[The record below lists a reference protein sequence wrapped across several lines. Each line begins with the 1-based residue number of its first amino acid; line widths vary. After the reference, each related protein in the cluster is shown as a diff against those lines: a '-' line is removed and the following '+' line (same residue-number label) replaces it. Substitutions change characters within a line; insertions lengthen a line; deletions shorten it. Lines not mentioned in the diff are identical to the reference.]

1 MDIRKSFLDYFQSK
15 GHALIPSSPLVPD
28 DATLMFTNAGMVQ
41 FKNIFTGEAPI
52 PNPPR
57 ATSSQTCLRA
67 GGKHNDLDNVGYT
80 ARHHTLFEM
89 LGNFSFADYFKE
101 EAIAYAWEFI
111 TGKEYLNLPVEKLWV
126 TVHDSDDEAEEIWAK
141 HISKDRIIRFG
152 DADNFWQMGDTG
164 PCGPCSEIFY
174 DQGEE
179 HFNGSEDKM
188 GGEGDRFLEIW
199 NLVFMQYFRDETGK
213 LNPLPKPSIDTGM
226 GLERV
231 VAIKE
236 GKLNNYHSS
245 LFMPFLDKIG
255 ELVGTKYDFDAAN
268 SASYRVIADHLRS
281 CSFLLAQGV
290 NFDKEGRGYV
300 LRRIMRRAIRHG
312 YLLGLR
318 EPFMYKLVDTLV
330 DLMGGQYDYLTS
342 KAEAIK
348 TSMKMEEERFFMTI
362 ESGIKLFN
370 EELARMHY
378 NKDRKVSTN
387 KRPYGFNATNMFKA
401 LEEKLEHE
409 STWLSSE
416 VFDGEVAFKL
426 YDTYGFPLD
435 LTEDMLREKNINL
448 DMDAFTAKMDAQK
461 AQSKA
466 GWKGTGDAATTG
478 DFKAL
483 KEQFG
488 VNTFVGYESTRA
500 ETTVLALLDE
510 DFKQVTELDG
520 KGWVMLKE
528 TPFYA
533 ESGGQVGDS
542 GELRVKSQELRVKV
556 LDTKKFLDMN
566 LSEIEGEIYVGDEV
580 EALIDT
586 ARAEIEKHHS
596 ATHLLHAGL
605 RAILGEHISQ
615 AGSLNDDK
623 RLRFDFSHPQA
634 MTSEEV
640 AKVEAWVNDKISR
653 ALPRKTE
660 LMSIE
665 EAKNSG
671 AMALFGEKY
680 GDEVRVVSMGDAST
694 ELCGGT
700 HVDNVAQIGLF
711 MITKESGVSAGVRRI
726 EAICG
731 NAAVEAVKA
740 LRDEMNAV
748 KTELKNVDAL
758 SGIAK
763 LKEQVKTL
771 KNELN
776 TALRSSK
783 KELSAVEVNGVH
795 IIVDEVESGDI
806 KELIDEA
813 KNKYEKLAIMLF
825 QKKGEK
831 VMLAAGVKEAPLK
844 AGDWIKA
851 IAPIVG
857 GGGGGRPDFAQ
868 AGGKDASKITTALEE
883 AKVYLSEILEG
894 GN

>member
-1 MDIRKSFLDYFQSK
+1 MDIRQSFLDFFQSK
-15 GHALIPSSPLVPD
+15 GHALVPSSALVPD

-52 PNPPR
+52 PETPR

-101 EAIAYAWEFI
+101 DAIAYAWEFI
-111 TGKEYLNLPVEKLWV
+111 TDEKYLNLPIDKLWV
-126 TVHDSDDEAEEIWAK
+126 TVHDSDDEAHEMWQK
-141 HISKDRIIRFG
+141 HIASDRIIRFG

-174 DQGEE
+174 DQGAE
-179 HFNGSEDKM
+179 HFNSPEDKM

-199 NLVFMQYFRDETGK
+199 NLVFMQYERDLSGT

-236 GKLNNYHSS
+236 GKFNNYHSS
-245 LFMPFLDKIG
+245 LFMPFLDKIA
-255 ELVGTKYDFDAAN
+255 ELVGTPYSYESAT

-330 DLMGGQYDYLTS
+330 DVMGEQYDYLVS
-342 KAEAIK
+342 KAESIK
-348 TSMKMEEERFFMTI
+348 TSMRMEEERFFDTI
-362 ESGIKLFN
+362 EAGIKLFN
-370 EELARMHY
+370 EELE
-378 NKDRKVSTN
+378 NTSSI
-387 KRPYGFNATNMFKA
+387 FNGK
-401 LEEKLEHE
+401 
-409 STWLSSE
+409 
-416 VFDGEVAFKL
+416 VAFKL

-435 LTEDMLREKNINL
+435 LTEDMLREKNIKL
-448 DMDAFTAKMDAQK
+448 DIEGFDAKMQAQK

-466 GWKGTGDAATTG
+466 AWKGTGDATTTG
-478 DFKAL
+478 DFKTL
-483 KEQFG
+483 KESFG
-488 VNTFVGYESTRA
+488 INKFVGYDVTSSQSK
-500 ETTVLALLDE
+500 VLALLDN
-510 DFKQVTELDG
+510 DFHQVERLNG
-520 KGWVMLKE
+520 KGWVLLDR

-533 ESGGQVGDS
+533 ESGGQRGDS
-542 GELRVKSQELRVKV
+542 GSINSEIRV
-556 LDTKKFLDMN
+556 LDTQKFLDMN
-566 LSEIEGEIYVGDEV
+566 LSQVDGVLSVGDAV
-580 EALIDT
+580 EAVVDRS
-586 ARAEIEKHHS
+586 RAEIAKHHS
-596 ATHLLHAGL
+596 ATHLLHSAL
-605 RAILGEHISQ
+605 REILGEHIAQ
-615 AGSLNDDK
+615 AGSLNDAK
-623 RLRFDFSHPQA
+623 KLRFDFSHPQA
-634 MTSEEV
+634 MSREEIEQ
-640 AKVEAWVNDKISR
+640 VEAWVNDRISR
-653 ALPRKTE
+653 DITGKTE
-660 LMSIE
+660 VMSID

-671 AMALFGEKY
+671 AIALFGEKY
-680 GDEVRVVSMGDAST
+680 GDEVRVVSFANDSV

-700 HVDNVAQIGLF
+700 HVSQAAQIGLF

-731 NAAVEAVKA
+731 QAAINEVKA
-740 LRDEMNAV
+740 LRNSLLEIR
-748 KTELKNVDAL
+748 TELKNQNPVA
-758 SGIAK
+758 GINK

-771 KNELN
+771 KGELQ
-776 TALRSSK
+776 TALNSSK
-783 KELSAVEVNGVH
+783 KELLANEVNGITV
-795 IIVDEVESGDI
+795 IVDEVDNGDI

-813 KNKYEKLAIMLF
+813 KNKYPKVAIMLF

-831 VMLAAGVKEAPLK
+831 VMIACGSQKSPIK
-844 AGDWIKA
+844 AGDWIKT
-851 IAPIVG
+851 IAPILG

-868 AGGKDASKITTALEE
+868 AGGKDASKIGQAIEE
-883 AKVYLSEILEG
+883 SKVYLSEILEG

>member
-1 MDIRKSFLDYFQSK
+1 MDIRKEFLDFFQSK
-15 GHALIPSSPLVPD
+15 GHQLIPSSPLVPED
-28 DATLMFTNAGMVQ
+28 PTLMFTNAGMVQ

-52 PNPPR
+52 PATPR

-111 TGKEYLNLPVEKLWV
+111 TDEKYLNLPVDKLWV
-126 TVHDSDDEAEEIWAK
+126 TVHDSDDEAEEMWKK
-141 HISKDRIIRFG
+141 HIASDRILRFG

-179 HFNGSEDKM
+179 NFGGPEDKM

-199 NLVFMQYFRDETGK
+199 NLVFMQYFRDETGT

-231 VAIKE
+231 IAIKE

-245 LFMPFLDKIG
+245 LFMPFLEKIG
-255 ELVGTKYDFDAAN
+255 ELVGAPYDFEAAN

-330 DLMGGQYDYLTS
+330 ALMGEQYDYLTS
-342 KAEAIK
+342 RSEAIK
-348 TSMKMEEERFFMTI
+348 TSMKMEEERFFDTI
-362 ESGIKLFN
+362 EAGIKLFN
-370 EELARMHY
+370 EELK
-378 NKDRKVSTN
+378 NTTDV
-387 KRPYGFNATNMFKA
+387 FN
-401 LEEKLEHE
+401 
-409 STWLSSE
+409 
-416 VFDGEVAFKL
+416 GEVAFKL

-435 LTEDMLREKNINL
+435 LTEDMLREKNITL
-448 DMDAFTAKMDAQK
+448 DIDAFDAKMETQK

-466 GWKGTGDAATTG
+466 NWKGTGDAAETG
-478 DFKAL
+478 DFKVL
-483 KEQFG
+483 KEKFDT
-488 VNTFVGYESTRA
+488 NEFVGYTSNTA
-500 ETTVLALLDE
+500 QAKVLALLDE
-510 DFKQVTELDG
+510 SFKEVQSIDG
-520 KGWVMLKE
+520 KGWVLLDK

-533 ESGGQVGDS
+533 ESGGQTGDS
-542 GELRVKSQELRVKV
+542 GTLNTDVKV
-556 LDTKKFLDMN
+556 LDTRKFLEMN
-566 LSEIEGEIYVGDEV
+566 LSEVKGKLSVGDEI
-580 EALIDT
+580 EAVVDNSRI
-586 ARAEIEKHHS
+586 EIEKHHS
-596 ATHLLHAGL
+596 ATHLLHAAL
-605 RAILGEHISQ
+605 RDILGDHIAQ

-634 MTSEEV
+634 MTTDEIT
-640 AKVEAWVNDKISR
+640 KVEAWVNDRIMR
-653 ALPRKTE
+653 GIAGKTE
-660 LMSIE
+660 VMSVD
-665 EAKNSG
+665 EAKSSG

-680 GDEVRVVSMGDAST
+680 GDEVRVVSFAEDSI

-700 HVDNVAQIGLF
+700 HVGNASQIGLF

-726 EAICG
+726 EAVCG
-731 NAAVEAVKA
+731 NAAREAVNT
-740 LRDEMNAV
+740 LRDELNSV
-748 KTELKNVDAL
+748 KTELKNQNPIA
-758 SGIAK
+758 GITK

-771 KNELN
+771 KGEL
-776 TALRSSK
+776 ASAMSSSQ
-783 KELSAVEVNGVH
+783 KELTAVEVNGVN
-795 IIVDEVESGDI
+795 IIVEEVENGDI
-806 KELIDEA
+806 KTMIDEL
-813 KNKYEKLAIMLF
+813 KNKYENIAVMLF
-825 QKKGEK
+825 MKKGDK
-831 VMLAAGVKEAPLK
+831 VMLAAGSKNTPIK
-844 AGDWIKA
+844 AGDWIKS

-868 AGGKDASKITTALEE
+868 AGGKDPSKITTALEE
-883 AKVYLSEILEG
+883 AKVYLSEVLEG

>member
-1 MDIRKSFLDYFQSK
+1 MDIRKSFLDFFQSK
-15 GHALIPSSPLVPD
+15 GHQLVPSSPLVPD

-41 FKNIFTGEAPI
+41 FKNIFTGDAPI
-52 PNPPR
+52 PATPR

-111 TGKEYLNLPVEKLWV
+111 TDEKYLNLPVEKLWV
-126 TVHDSDDEAEEIWAK
+126 TVHDSDDEAEAIWSK
-141 HISKDRIIRFG
+141 HIAKDRIIRFG
-152 DADNFWQMGDTG
+152 DKDNFWQMGDTG

-179 HFNGSEDKM
+179 HFNSPEDKM

-199 NLVFMQYFRDETGK
+199 NLVFMQYDRDETGK
-213 LNPLPKPSIDTGM
+213 LTPLPKPSIDTGM

-245 LFMPFLDKIG
+245 LFMPFLARIG
-255 ELVGTKYDFDAAN
+255 ELVGTPYDYDATN

-318 EPFMYKLVDTLV
+318 EPFMYKLVDVLV
-330 DLMGGQYDYLTS
+330 DTMGEQYDYLP
-342 KAEAIK
+342 KRAEAIK
-348 TSMKMEEERFFMTI
+348 TAMKLEEERFFMTI
-362 ESGIKLFN
+362 EAGIKLFN
-370 EELARMHY
+370 EELKHT
-378 NKDRKVSTN
+378 KDV
-387 KRPYGFNATNMFKA
+387 FN
-401 LEEKLEHE
+401 
-409 STWLSSE
+409 
-416 VFDGEVAFKL
+416 GEVAFKL

-435 LTEDMLREKNINL
+435 LTEDMLREKGIKL
-448 DMDAFTAKMDAQK
+448 DMDAFNAKMDAQK

-483 KEQFG
+483 KEKFN
-488 VNTFVGYESTRA
+488 VNEFVGYE
-500 ETTVLALLDE
+500 TTTAKAKVLALLDE
-510 DFKQVTELDG
+510 NFKETGAIDG
-520 KGWVMLKE
+520 KGWVLLDK

-533 ESGGQVGDS
+533 ESGGQVGDR
-542 GELRVKSQELRVKV
+542 GQLKMKNETLKIDVH
-556 LDTKKFLDMN
+556 DTKKFLDMN
-566 LSEIEGEIYVGDEV
+566 LSEVEGKLSVGDEV
-580 EALIDT
+580 EAVVDNS
-586 ARAEIEKHHS
+586 RAEIEKHHS

-605 RAILGEHISQ
+605 REILGEHIAQ

-653 ALPRKTE
+653 AIPAKTE
-660 LMSIE
+660 IMSIE

-700 HVDNVAQIGLF
+700 HVKNVAQIGLF

-740 LRDEMNAV
+740 LRDELNEV
-748 KTELKNVDAL
+748 KTELKNVNPLA
-758 SGIAK
+758 GIAK
-763 LKEQVKTL
+763 LKEQIKTL
-771 KNELN
+771 KSEVQAAQSA
-776 TALRSSK
+776 TK
-783 KELSAVEVNGVH
+783 KELSATELKGINVIVE
-795 IIVDEVESGDI
+795 EVESGDI

-813 KNKYEKLAIMLF
+813 KNKYPNIAIMLF
-825 QKKGEK
+825 QKKGDK
-831 VMLAAGVKEAPLK
+831 VMIACGSKETSIK
-844 AGDWIKA
+844 AGNWIKE
-851 IAPIVG
+851 IAPILG
-857 GGGGGRPDFAQ
+857 GGGGGRADFAQ
-868 AGGKDASKITTALEE
+868 AGGKDASKIGEAVQKARAYLEE
-883 AKVYLSEILEG
+883 NL
-894 GN
+894 

>member
-1 MDIRKSFLDYFQSK
+1 MDIRKAYLDFFQAK
-15 GHALIPSSPLVPD
+15 GHQLISSSPLVPE

-41 FKNIFTGEAPI
+41 FKNIFTAEAPI
-52 PNPPR
+52 PATPR

-111 TGKEYLNLPVEKLWV
+111 TDEKYLNLPVEKLWV
-126 TVHDSDDEAEEIWAK
+126 TVHDSDDEAEEIWSRYIA
-141 HISKDRIIRFG
+141 KDRIIRFG
-152 DADNFWQMGDTG
+152 DKDNFWQMGDTG

-174 DQGEE
+174 DQGAE
-179 HFNGSEDKM
+179 HFNGPEDKM

-199 NLVFMQYFRDETGK
+199 NLVFMQYERDEQGT

-236 GKLNNYHSS
+236 GKLNNYHST

-255 ELVGTKYDFDAAN
+255 ELVGKAYEYDASN

-281 CSFLLAQGV
+281 VSFLLAQGV

-318 EPFMYKLVDTLV
+318 EPFMYKLVDILIET
-330 DLMGGQYDYLTS
+330 MGEQYDYLP
-342 KAEAIK
+342 KRAEAIK
-348 TSMKMEEERFFMTI
+348 SAMKMEEERFFMTI
-362 ESGIKLFN
+362 EAGIKLFN
-370 EELARMHY
+370 EEL
-378 NKDRKVSTN
+378 KSTSDI
-387 KRPYGFNATNMFKA
+387 F
-401 LEEKLEHE
+401 
-409 STWLSSE
+409 S
-416 VFDGEVAFKL
+416 GEVAFKL

-435 LTEDMLREKNINL
+435 LTEDMLREKEIKL
-448 DMDAFTAKMDAQK
+448 DMDAFNAKMDAQK

-478 DFKAL
+478 DFKVL
-483 KEQFG
+483 KEKFDT
-488 VNTFVGYESTRA
+488 NEFVGYNSTTIKA
-500 ETTVLALLDE
+500 KVLALLDE
-510 DFKQVTELDG
+510 NFKETNAIDG
-520 KGWVMLKE
+520 KGWVLLDK

-533 ESGGQVGDS
+533 ESGGQKGDS
-542 GELRVKSQELRVKV
+542 GTLGDVKV
-556 LDTKKFLDMN
+556 LDTKKFLEMN
-566 LSEIEGEIYVGDEV
+566 LSEVEGKLSVGDEV
-580 EALIDT
+580 EAVVDSN
-586 ARAEIEKHHS
+586 RKEIEKHHS

-605 RAILGEHISQ
+605 REILGDHISQ

-634 MTSEEV
+634 MSAEEIE
-640 AKVEAWVNDKISR
+640 KVETWVNDKISH
-653 ALPRKTE
+653 AISAKTE
-660 LMSIE
+660 VMSIE
-665 EAKNSG
+665 EAKDSG

-680 GDEVRVVSMGDAST
+680 GDEVRVVSMGDASV

-700 HVDNVAQIGLF
+700 HVSNVSQIGLF

-726 EAICG
+726 EAVCG
-731 NAAVEAVKA
+731 NAAVEAVKV
-740 LRDEMNAV
+740 LRDEMNEV
-748 KTELKNVDAL
+748 KKELKNVNPLA
-758 SGIAK
+758 GITK
-763 LKEQVKTL
+763 LKEQIKTL
-771 KNELN
+771 KSEIVVAQSA
-776 TALRSSK
+776 TK
-783 KELSAVEVNGVH
+783 KELSATELKGANVIVE
-795 IIVDEVESGDI
+795 EVESGDI

-813 KNKYEKLAIMLF
+813 KNKYPNIAIMLF
-825 QKKGEK
+825 QKKGDK
-831 VMLAAGVKEAPLK
+831 VMIACGSKETKIK
-844 AGDWIKA
+844 AGNWIKE
-851 IAPIVG
+851 IAPILG

-868 AGGKDASKITTALEE
+868 AGGKDASKIAEAIEKSQVYLEE
-883 AKVYLSEILEG
+883 NL
-894 GN
+894 

>member
-1 MDIRKSFLDYFQSK
+1 MDIRKSFLDFFQSK
-15 GHALIPSSPLVPD
+15 GHKLIPSSPLVPD

-52 PNPPR
+52 PATPR

-101 EAIAYAWEFI
+101 DAIAYAWEFI
-111 TGKEYLNLPVEKLWV
+111 TSEKYLNLPIEKLWV
-126 TVHDSDDEAEEIWAK
+126 TVHDSDDEAEEIWSR
-141 HISKDRIIRFG
+141 HISKDRIVRFG
-152 DADNFWQMGDTG
+152 DKDNFWQMGDTG

-179 HFNGSEDKM
+179 HFNSPEDKM

-199 NLVFMQYFRDETGK
+199 NLVFMQYERDENGT

-245 LFMPFLDKIG
+245 LFMPFLEKIG
-255 ELVGTKYDFDAAN
+255 ELVGTPYDYDASN

-318 EPFMYKLVDTLV
+318 EPFMYKLVNTLV
-330 DLMGGQYDYLTS
+330 DTMGEQYDYLPKRS
-342 KAEAIK
+342 EAIK
-348 TSMKMEEERFFMTI
+348 TAMKMEEERFFMTI
-362 ESGIKLFN
+362 EAGIKLFN
-370 EELARMHY
+370 EELK
-378 NKDRKVSTN
+378 NTKDI
-387 KRPYGFNATNMFKA
+387 
-401 LEEKLEHE
+401 
-409 STWLSSE
+409 
-416 VFDGEVAFKL
+416 FDGEVAFKL

-435 LTEDMLREKNINL
+435 LTEDMLREKGIKL
-448 DMDAFTAKMDAQK
+448 DMEAFNAKMNAQK

-466 GWKGTGDAATTG
+466 GWKGTGDASTTG

-483 KEQFG
+483 KEKF
-488 VNTFVGYESTRA
+488 NLNEFVGYE
-500 ETTVLALLDE
+500 TTITKAKVLALLDE
-510 DFKQVTELDG
+510 NFKETDSIDG
-520 KGWVMLKE
+520 KGWVLLDK

-533 ESGGQVGDS
+533 ESGGQVGDR
-542 GELRVKSQELRVKV
+542 GTLG
-556 LDTKKFLDMN
+556 TKKFLDMN
-566 LSEIEGEIYVGDEV
+566 LSEVEGKLSVGDEL
-580 EALIDT
+580 EAVVDNS
-586 ARAEIEKHHS
+586 RKEIEKHHS
-596 ATHLLHAGL
+596 ATHLLHSAL
-605 RAILGEHISQ
+605 REILGDHIAQ
-615 AGSLNDDK
+615 AGSLNDDS
-623 RLRFDFSHPQA
+623 RLRFDFSHPKA
-634 MTSEEV
+634 MTSEELV
-640 AKVEAWVNDKISR
+640 KVESWVNDKIAR
-653 ALPRKTE
+653 AISTKTDV
-660 LMSIE
+660 MGIE
-665 EAKNSG
+665 DAKKSG

-700 HVDNVAQIGLF
+700 HVDNISQIGIF

-731 NAAVEAVKA
+731 KSAVKAVKA
-740 LRDEMNAV
+740 LRDELNDV
-748 KTELKNVDAL
+748 KTELKNVNPLA
-758 SGIAK
+758 GISK
-763 LKEQVKTL
+763 LKEQIKTL
-771 KNELN
+771 KSELQIAQLA
-776 TALRSSK
+776 TK
-783 KELSAVEVNGVH
+783 KELDAKEIKGINVIVEE
-795 IIVDEVESGDI
+795 VDSGDI

-813 KNKYEKLAIMLF
+813 KNQYEKIAIMLF
-825 QKKGEK
+825 QKKGDK
-831 VMLAAGVKEAPLK
+831 VMIACGSKDTSIK
-844 AGDWIKA
+844 AGNWIKA
-851 IAPIVG
+851 IAPILG

-868 AGGKDASKITTALEE
+868 AGGKDASKIGE
-883 AKVYLSEILEG
+883 AIEKSLAYLDENI
-894 GN
+894 

>member
-1 MDIRKSFLDYFQSK
+1 MDIRKAYLDFFQSK
-15 GHALIPSSPLVPD
+15 GHQLIPSSPLVPE

-41 FKNIFTGEAPI
+41 FKNIFTGDAPI
-52 PNPPR
+52 PNTPR

-89 LGNFSFADYFKE
+89 LGNFSFADYFKK

-111 TGKEYLNLPVEKLWV
+111 TSEKYLNLPVDKIWV
-126 TVHDSDDEAEEIWAK
+126 TVHDSDQEAFELWKE
-141 HISKDRIIRFG
+141 HIAQDRIVYFG

-179 HFNGSEDKM
+179 NFNGPEDKM

-199 NLVFMQYFRDETGK
+199 NLVFMQYFRDETGT

-236 GKLNNYHSS
+236 GKTNNYHSS
-245 LFMPFLDKIG
+245 LFMPFLAQIG
-255 ELVGTKYDFDAAN
+255 ELVGRPYDFDAVN

-330 DLMGGQYDYLTS
+330 SLMGGQYDYLSS
-342 KAEAIK
+342 KVEAIK

-362 ESGIKLFN
+362 EAGIKLFN

-378 NKDRKVSTN
+378 NKDRATSTN
-387 KRPYGFNATNMFKA
+387 KRPYGFNASAMFTA
-401 LEEKLEHE
+401 LEQKLKNEP
-409 STWLSSE
+409 TWLSSE
-416 VFDGEVAFKL
+416 TFNGEVAFKL

-435 LTEDMLREKNINL
+435 LTEDMLREKEIAL

-478 DFKAL
+478 DFKVL
-483 KEQFG
+483 KERFG
-488 VNTFVGYESTRA
+488 VNEFVGYAGTVA
-500 ETTVLALLDE
+500 KAKVLALLDE
-510 DFKQVTELDG
+510 DFNETTMLDG
-520 KGWVMLKE
+520 KGWVLLDK

-533 ESGGQVGDS
+533 ESGGQTGDT
-542 GELRVKSQELRVKV
+542 GTLDGMPV

-566 LSEIEGEIYVGDEV
+566 LCEVDGDLSVGDEV
-580 EALIDT
+580 EALVDI
-586 ARAEIEKHHS
+586 ARREIEKHHS
-596 ATHLLHAGL
+596 ATHLLHAAL
-605 RAILGEHISQ
+605 RDILGEHISQ
-615 AGSLNDDK
+615 AGSLNDNK

-634 MTSEEV
+634 MTSDEV

-653 ALPRKTE
+653 AIPAKTDV
-660 LMSIE
+660 MSIE
-665 EAKNSG
+665 EAKDSG

-700 HVDNVAQIGLF
+700 HVSNVAQIGLF
-711 MITKESGVSAGVRRI
+711 IISKESGVSAGVRRI

-731 NAAVEAVKA
+731 NATVLAVKA
-740 LRDEMNAV
+740 LRDEMNEV
-748 KTELKNVDAL
+748 KKELKNVNPLA
-758 SGIAK
+758 GISK
-763 LKEQVKTL
+763 LKEQIKAL
-771 KNELN
+771 KIDVQAAQV
-776 TALRSSK
+776 TTK
-783 KELSAVEVNGVH
+783 KDLDAIDIKGINV
-795 IIVDEVESGDI
+795 IVDEVESGDI

-813 KNKYEKLAIMLF
+813 KNKYPNVAIMLF

-831 VMLAAGVKEAPLK
+831 VLIACGSKETSIK
-844 AGDWIKA
+844 AGNWIKE
-851 IAPIVG
+851 IAPILG
-857 GGGGGRPDFAQ
+857 GGGGGHADFAQ
-868 AGGKDASKITTALEE
+868 AGGKDASKIRE
-883 AKVYLSEILEG
+883 AKEKALAYVEKEA
-894 GN
+894 

>member
-1 MDIRKSFLDYFQSK
+1 MDIRKSFLDFFQSK
-15 GHALIPSSPLVPD
+15 GHKLNPSSPLVPE

-52 PNPPR
+52 PTPPR

-111 TGKEYLNLPVEKLWV
+111 TDKKYLNLPVDKLWV
-126 TVHDSDDEAEEIWAK
+126 TVHDSDDEAEEIWQKYIA
-141 HISKDRIIRFG
+141 KDRIIRFG
-152 DADNFWQMGDTG
+152 DKDNFWQMGETG

-179 HFNGSEDKM
+179 NFNTPEDKM

-199 NLVFMQYFRDETGK
+199 NLVFMQYDRDETGK
-213 LNPLPKPSIDTGM
+213 LTPLPKPSIDTGM

-255 ELVGTKYDFDAAN
+255 ELVGTKYDYDAPN

-281 CSFLLAQGV
+281 VSFLLAQGI

-318 EPFMYKLVDTLV
+318 EPFMYKLVDTLIET
-330 DLMGGQYDYLTS
+330 MGEQYDYLPKRS
-342 KAEAIK
+342 EAIK
-348 TSMKMEEERFFMTI
+348 TAMKMEEERFFMTI
-362 ESGIKLFN
+362 EAGIKLFN
-370 EELARMHY
+370 QELEQT
-378 NKDRKVSTN
+378 KDI
-387 KRPYGFNATNMFKA
+387 
-401 LEEKLEHE
+401 
-409 STWLSSE
+409 
-416 VFDGEVAFKL
+416 FDGEVAFKL

-435 LTEDMLREKNINL
+435 LTEDMLREQNIKL
-448 DMDAFTAKMDAQK
+448 DIETFDAKMDAQK

-466 GWKGTGDAATTG
+466 GWKGTGDATTTG

-483 KEQFG
+483 KEKFD
-488 VNTFVGYESTRA
+488 VNEFVGYD
-500 ETTVLALLDE
+500 TTQTTTQVLALLDE
-510 DFKQVTELDG
+510 NFKETKSIDG
-520 KGWVMLKE
+520 KGWVLLAK

-533 ESGGQVGDS
+533 QSGGQVGDK
-542 GELRVKSQELRVKV
+542 GKLVGLGDLTWTINV

-566 LSEIEGEIYVGDEV
+566 LSEVEGKLSVGDEV
-580 EALIDT
+580 EAVVDKS
-586 ARAEIEKHHS
+586 RAEVEKHHS

-605 RAILGEHISQ
+605 REVLGAHIAQ

-634 MTSEEV
+634 MSAEEI
-640 AKVEAWVNDKISR
+640 AKVEAWVNEKISR
-653 ALPRKTE
+653 AIQAKTDV
-660 LMSIE
+660 MSIE
-665 EAKNSG
+665 EAKKTG

-680 GDEVRVVSMGDAST
+680 GDEVRVVSMGDASV

-700 HVDNVAQIGLF
+700 HVNNVSQIGLF
-711 MITKESGVSAGVRRI
+711 MIIKESGVSAGVRRI

-731 NAAVEAVKA
+731 NAAIEAVKT
-740 LRDEMNAV
+740 LRDELNEV
-748 KTELKNVDAL
+748 KAEVKNVNPL
-758 SGIAK
+758 VGIAK
-763 LKEQVKTL
+763 LKEQIKTL
-771 KNELN
+771 KTEVA
-776 TALRSSK
+776 TAQTATK
-783 KELSAVEVNGVH
+783 KELTPTMLKEVNV
-795 IIVDEVESGDI
+795 IVEEVDTGDI
-806 KELIDEA
+806 KTLIDEA
-813 KNKYEKLAIMLF
+813 KNKYPNVAIMLF
-825 QKKGEK
+825 QKKGDK
-831 VMLAAGVKEAPLK
+831 VMIACGSKETPIK
-844 AGDWIKA
+844 AGDWIKQ
-851 IAPIVG
+851 IAPILG

-868 AGGKDASKITTALEE
+868 AGGKDASKIPEATQKALAYLEE
-883 AKVYLSEILEG
+883 NL
-894 GN
+894 

>member
-1 MDIRKSFLDYFQSK
+1 MDIRKSFLDFFQSK
-15 GHALIPSSPLVPD
+15 GHQLIPSSPLVPD

-52 PNPPR
+52 PKIPR

-111 TGKEYLNLPVEKLWV
+111 TGKEYLNLPIEKLWV
-126 TVHDSDDEAEEIWAK
+126 TVHDSDDEAEEMWAK
-141 HISKDRIIRFG
+141 HIDRNRIVRFG

-179 HFNGSEDKM
+179 HFNGPEDKM

-199 NLVFMQYFRDETGK
+199 NLVFMQYFRDETGT

-255 ELVGTKYDFDAAN
+255 ELVGTKYDYDASN

-330 DLMGGQYDYLTS
+330 ETMGGQYDYLSS

-362 ESGIKLFN
+362 EAGIKLFN
-370 EELARMHY
+370 EELK
-378 NKDRKVSTN
+378 NTKDV
-387 KRPYGFNATNMFKA
+387 FN
-401 LEEKLEHE
+401 
-409 STWLSSE
+409 
-416 VFDGEVAFKL
+416 GEVAFKL

-435 LTEDMLREKNINL
+435 LTEDMLREKNIKL
-448 DMDAFTAKMDAQK
+448 DMDAFNAKMDAQK

-483 KEQFG
+483 KEKFG
-488 VNTFVGYESTRA
+488 VNAFVGYESTTA
-500 ETTVLALLDE
+500 TAKVLALLDE
-510 DFKQVTELDG
+510 NFKETESVDG
-520 KGWVMLKE
+520 KGWVLLDR

-533 ESGGQVGDS
+533 ESGGQVGDR
-542 GELRVKSQELRVKV
+542 GQLKIKNEKLKIDV

-566 LSEIEGEIYVGDEV
+566 LSEIDGKISVGDEV
-580 EALIDT
+580 EAVVDNS
-586 ARAEIEKHHS
+586 RAEIEKHHS

-640 AKVEAWVNDKISR
+640 QKVENWVNDKISR
-653 ALPRKTE
+653 ALPRETK

-680 GDEVRVVSMGDAST
+680 GDEVRVVSMGDASV

-700 HVDNVAQIGLF
+700 HVGNVAQIGLF

-731 NAAVEAVKA
+731 NAAVEAVRA

-748 KTELKNVDAL
+748 KTELKNVNPLA
-758 SGIAK
+758 GITK
-763 LKEQVKTL
+763 LKEQIKTL
-771 KNELN
+771 KSEVQ
-776 TALRSSK
+776 AAQSASK
-783 KELSAVEVNGVH
+783 KELDAVEINGVNV
-795 IIVDEVESGDI
+795 IVEEVESGDI
-806 KELIDEA
+806 KSMIDEL
-813 KNKYEKLAIMLF
+813 KNKYDNIAVMLF
-825 QKKGEK
+825 MKKGDK
-831 VMLAAGVKEAPLK
+831 VMLAAGSKNTPVK
-844 AGDWIKA
+844 AGDWIKS

-883 AKVYLSEILEG
+883 AKVYLSDMLEG

>member
-1 MDIRKSFLDYFQSK
+1 MDIRKAYLDFFQER
-15 GHALIPSSPLVPD
+15 GHALVPSSPLVPD
-28 DATLMFTNAGMVQ
+28 DPTLMFTNAGMVQ

-89 LGNFSFADYFKE
+89 LGNFSFADYFKKD
-101 EAIAYAWEFI
+101 AIAYAWEFI
-111 TGKEYLNLPVEKLWV
+111 TSEKYLNLPVEKIWV
-126 TVHDSDDEAEEIWAK
+126 TVHDSDKEAFDLWKE
-141 HISKDRIIRFG
+141 HITEDRIVYFG

-179 HFNGSEDKM
+179 HFNGPEDKM

-199 NLVFMQYFRDETGK
+199 NLVFMQYFKDETGA
-213 LNPLPKPSIDTGM
+213 LTPLPKPSIDTGM

-255 ELVGTKYDFDAAN
+255 ELVGTPYDFDAAN

-281 CSFLLAQGV
+281 CSFLLAQGI

-318 EPFMYKLVDTLV
+318 GPFMYQLVDTLV
-330 DLMGGQYDYLTS
+330 ALMGSQYDYLNS

-348 TSMKMEEERFFMTI
+348 ASMKLEEERFFDTI
-362 ESGIKLFN
+362 EAGIKLFN
-370 EELARMHY
+370 EEL
-378 NKDRKVSTN
+378 KDTTDV
-387 KRPYGFNATNMFKA
+387 FN
-401 LEEKLEHE
+401 
-409 STWLSSE
+409 
-416 VFDGEVAFKL
+416 GEVAFKL

-435 LTEDMLREKNINL
+435 LTEDMLREKDIAL
-448 DMDAFTAKMDAQK
+448 DIEAFDAKMQVQK

-466 GWKGTGDAATTG
+466 NWKGTGDAATTG

-483 KEQFG
+483 KEKFG
-488 VNTFVGYESTRA
+488 ENSFVGYEKTA
-500 ETTVLALLDE
+500 NKTKVLALLDE
-510 DFKQVTELDG
+510 NFKEVSSIDG
-520 KGWVMLKE
+520 KGWVMLEE

-533 ESGGQVGDS
+533 ESGGQSGDHGIVCTGNCVLS
-542 GELRVKSQELRVKV
+542 VKV
-556 LDTKKFLDMN
+556 LDTRKFLDMN
-566 LSEIEGEIYVGDEV
+566 LSEVEGKLSVNDEV
-580 EALIDT
+580 EAVVSDD
-586 ARAEIEKHHS
+586 RAEIEKHHS
-596 ATHLLHAGL
+596 ATHLLHAAL
-605 RAILGEHISQ
+605 RELLGDHISQ
-615 AGSLNDDK
+615 AGSLNDAK
-623 RLRFDFSHPQA
+623 RLRFDFSHPKA
-634 MTSEEV
+634 MTSEELTR
-640 AKVEAWVNDKISR
+640 VEAWVNDKILR
-653 ALPRKTE
+653 GVPAETKVMTVD
-660 LMSIE
+660 

-680 GDEVRVVSMGDAST
+680 GDKVRVVNIGDASI

-700 HVDNVAQIGLF
+700 HVDNAANIGLF

-731 NAAVEAVKA
+731 KAAVEKVSAFRNEISEIKEEVKNQNPLA
-740 LRDEMNAV
+740 
-748 KTELKNVDAL
+748 
-758 SGIAK
+758 GISK
-763 LKEQVKTL
+763 LKEQIKTL
-771 KNELN
+771 KGELQ
-776 TALRSSK
+776 TALSSTK
-783 KELSAVEVNGVH
+783 KELSVAEVNGVTV
-795 IIVDEVESGDI
+795 IVEEVEAGDI

-813 KNKYEKLAIMLF
+813 KNKYESLAIMLF
-825 QKKGEK
+825 QKKGDK
-831 VMLAAGVKEAPLK
+831 VMLAAGAKGTSVK
-844 AGDWIKA
+844 AGDWIKS

-868 AGGKDASKITTALEE
+868 AGGKDPSKITTALEE
-883 AKVYLSEILEG
+883 AKVYLSEILEA

>member
-1 MDIRKSFLDYFQSK
+1 MDIRKSFLDFFQSK
-15 GHALIPSSPLVPD
+15 GHKLNPSSPLVPE

-52 PNPPR
+52 PTPPR

-101 EAIAYAWEFI
+101 DAIAYAWEFI
-111 TGKEYLNLPVEKLWV
+111 TDKKYLNLSVDKLWV
-126 TVHDSDDEAEEIWAK
+126 TVHDSDDEAEEIWQKYIA
-141 HISKDRIIRFG
+141 KDRIIRFG
-152 DADNFWQMGDTG
+152 DKDNFWQMGETG

-179 HFNGSEDKM
+179 NFNTPEDKM

-199 NLVFMQYFRDETGK
+199 NLVFMQYDRDETGK
-213 LNPLPKPSIDTGM
+213 LTPLPKPSIDTGM

-255 ELVGTKYDFDAAN
+255 ELVGTKYDYDAPN

-281 CSFLLAQGV
+281 VSFLLAQGI

-318 EPFMYKLVDTLV
+318 EPFMYKLVDTLIET
-330 DLMGGQYDYLTS
+330 MGEQYDYLPKRS
-342 KAEAIK
+342 EAIK
-348 TSMKMEEERFFMTI
+348 TAMKMEEERFFMTI
-362 ESGIKLFN
+362 EAGIKLFN
-370 EELARMHY
+370 QELEQT
-378 NKDRKVSTN
+378 KDI
-387 KRPYGFNATNMFKA
+387 
-401 LEEKLEHE
+401 
-409 STWLSSE
+409 
-416 VFDGEVAFKL
+416 FDGEVAFKL

-435 LTEDMLREKNINL
+435 LTEDMLREQNIKL
-448 DMDAFTAKMDAQK
+448 DIETFDAKMDAQK

-466 GWKGTGDAATTG
+466 GWKGTGDATTTG

-483 KEQFG
+483 KEKFD
-488 VNTFVGYESTRA
+488 VNEFVGYD
-500 ETTVLALLDE
+500 TTQTTTQVLALLDE
-510 DFKQVTELDG
+510 NFKETKSIDG
-520 KGWVMLKE
+520 KGWVLLAK

-533 ESGGQVGDS
+533 QSGGQVGDK
-542 GELRVKSQELRVKV
+542 GTLRQAQGTVTEPVEVQ
-556 LDTKKFLDMN
+556 DTKKFLDMN
-566 LSEIEGEIYVGDEV
+566 LSEVEGKLSVGDEV
-580 EALIDT
+580 EAVVDKS
-586 ARAEIEKHHS
+586 RAEVEKHHS

-605 RAILGEHISQ
+605 REVLGAHIAQ

-634 MTSEEV
+634 MSAEEI

-653 ALPRKTE
+653 AIQAKTDV
-660 LMSIE
+660 MSIE
-665 EAKNSG
+665 EAKKTG

-680 GDEVRVVSMGDAST
+680 GDEVRVVSMGDASV

-700 HVDNVAQIGLF
+700 HVNNVSQIGLF

-731 NAAVEAVKA
+731 NAAIEAVKT
-740 LRDEMNAV
+740 LRDELNEV
-748 KTELKNVDAL
+748 KAEVKNVNPL
-758 SGIAK
+758 VGIAK
-763 LKEQVKTL
+763 LKEQIKTL
-771 KNELN
+771 KTEVA
-776 TALRSSK
+776 TAQTATK
-783 KELSAVEVNGVH
+783 KELTPTMLKEVNV
-795 IIVDEVESGDI
+795 IVEEVDTGDI
-806 KELIDEA
+806 KTLIDEA
-813 KNKYEKLAIMLF
+813 KNKYPNVAIMLF
-825 QKKGEK
+825 QKKGDK
-831 VMLAAGVKEAPLK
+831 VMIACGSKETPIK
-844 AGDWIKA
+844 AGDWIKQ
-851 IAPIVG
+851 IAPILG

-868 AGGKDASKITTALEE
+868 AGGKDASKIGEATQKALAYLEE
-883 AKVYLSEILEG
+883 NL
-894 GN
+894 